1 MRSCHICRL
10 AISPSPL
17 LEQNRDRRYEGD
29 QDPGR
34 IIHPEVDSQTTRPL
48 VGAETPHAHA
58 IEPWRITR
66 TWAIRRAPGAASV
79 RPLARWPRGAVRAG
93 CRTANSHG
101 GLAMGAFAP
110 RAAALSWKNGPVLDA
125 NKAPLPKCDGKTT
138 AASRNNKRHTLG
150 LIPLVNGFCHLARGP
165 KSCFF
170 ADSLT
175 GLASLFRNRY
185 RYGRPLSACPRGRLD
200 SGGGSCII
208 EAKGDGVRRITASGL
223 MTPE

>member
-1 MRSCHICRL
+1 MADHPHLGDLPRTGTRFCAPSCQVAEGRRSGRTL
-10 AISPSPL
+10 S
-17 LEQNRDRRYEGD
+17 DR
-29 QDPGR
+29 
-34 IIHPEVDSQTTRPL
+34 T
-48 VGAETPHAHA
+48 
-58 IEPWRITR
+58 
-66 TWAIRRAPGAASV
+66 
-79 RPLARWPRGAVRAG
+79 G

-110 RAAALSWKNGPVLDA
+110 RAAALSWKNAPVLDQQGA
-125 NKAPLPKCDGKTT
+125 LPKCDGKTT

-150 LIPLVNGFCHLARGP
+150 LIPLVNGFCRLARGP

-175 GLASLFRNRY
+175 SLASLFRNRY
-185 RYGRPLSACPRGRLD
+185 RYGRRLSACPRGRLD
-200 SGGGSCII
+200 SGGGSCIL